1 MRRNDDERDNVID
14 SVMDAYTSGTGYGA
28 FENTAF
34 VIHYTHG
41 DTYHAFRIKLT
52 MPERFNRPVR
62 FTYKQELC
70 EYVSV
75 TEIAD
80 MLIGAIVAFNA

>member
-1 MRRNDDERDNVID
+1 MRRNDDERDNTID
-14 SVMDAYTSGTGYGA
+14 AVMDAYTSGVGYGA
-28 FENTAF
+28 FENAAF

-41 DTYHAFRIKLT
+41 TGVHAFRVKIT
-52 MPERFNRPVR
+52 MPERFNRPIRVT
-62 FTYKQELC
+62 FKEDLS

-80 MLIGAIVAFNA
+80 AIIGVIIAFNA